1 MQRRT
6 AGFTLIELVI
16 VIVILGILAAAAL
29 PRFSDLSTD
38 ARVAALNGLAG
49 SIRSAAIIAK
59 ATQTAKGFA
68 SNASVS
74 LEGTDVL
81 MVDSYPTAGS
91 ISLALG
97 DISGFSVTFSDAIGG
112 GADSAFF
119 SIRDNCRVRY
129 TEASGTTAAT
139 AAVISSGC

>member
-49 SIRSAAIIAK
+49 GVRSAGLIAK
-59 ATQTAKGFA
+59 ATQTAKGYA
-68 SNASVS
+68 SSTEVS
-74 LEGTDVL
+74 LEGVNVR
-81 MVDSYPTAGS
+81 MFDSYPTAMA
-91 ISLALG
+91 ISQALG
-97 DISGFSVTFSDAIGG
+97 DFSGFSLSVSLSGSF
-112 GADSAFF
+112 ADF
-119 SIRDNCRVRY
+119 SIRSGCFVRY

-139 AAVISSGC
+139 AAVTSSGC